1 MATVRRS
8 PNHLQYPKRARTS
21 ESPPSGWLAALAAG
35 LLSVGVILRPGFSAW
50 LLAMWAAA
58 VIAIVS
64 AVAARILRLRPER
77 RQQDPESPPPEEN
90 KPEENPE
97 GPAAKTNRN
106 GSSREWGFSFK
117 IFRNTRDGN

>member
-8 PNHLQYPKRARTS
+8 PNHRQYPVRTRTA
-21 ESPPSGWLAALAAG
+21 ESPPSGWLAALAAS
-35 LLSVGVILRPGFSAW
+35 LLSVGVILRPAFSAW

-58 VIAIVS
+58 VIAVVF
-64 AVAARILRLRPER
+64 AAAARILRLRPER
-77 RQQDPESPPPEEN
+77 RQQDPESPPPDES
-90 KPEENPE
+90 KAEENPE

-117 IFRNTRDGN
+117 FFRNTRDGN